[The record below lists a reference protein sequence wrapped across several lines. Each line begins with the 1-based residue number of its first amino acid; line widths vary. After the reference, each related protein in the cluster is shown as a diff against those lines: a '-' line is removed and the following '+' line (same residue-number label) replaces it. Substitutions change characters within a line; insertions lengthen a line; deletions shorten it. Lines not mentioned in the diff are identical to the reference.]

1 MQLGAVW
8 GEEAG
13 GRERTTITVEIH
25 ISEKFKISQGDL
37 KLGFRNQALR

>member
-8 GEEAG
+8 GGEEG
-13 GRERTTITVEIH
+13 GWERITIAMEIH
-25 ISEKFKISQGDL
+25 ICEKFKISQGDL